1 MAIYASSSTITAQTV
16 PSIKL
21 DRSTLTDDQVLQWNT
36 TQGNFINS
44 NLSIGGNPAV
54 TSFQAGDGA
63 TGT

>member
-36 TQGNFINS
+36 AQGN
-44 NLSIGGNPAV
+44 L
-54 TSFQAGDGA
+54 
-63 TGT
+63 